1 MGPSESSN
9 KCTIIFT
16 AYGYSKIFPK
26 LIALEDHTPQL
37 QYFIPE
43 AFIKPMK
50 DMKNYQEKTDLP
62 RIYEN
67 YEIRISDLQMTLID
81 YNIKTKQLKIKIFM
95 PDYKILKE
103 FDDLNSEL
111 EFVIMQILGEVA
123 YRKHIK
129 RIEFTQLPHSAK
141 GLLSLV
147 ELPYFIEYL
156 CNINSR
162 GKTRII

>member
-1 MGPSESSN
+1 M
-9 KCTIIFT
+9 
-16 AYGYSKIFPK
+16 
-26 LIALEDHTPQL
+26 LEPERKNRELPNAKQKV
-37 QYFIPE
+37 IPE

-62 RIYEN
+62 RIWVN

-95 PDYKILKE
+95 PDYKTLKE

-111 EFVIMQILGEVA
+111 EFVIMEIVGEVA

-141 GLLSLV
+141 GLLNLV
-147 ELPYFIEYL
+147 ELPYFMEYL